1 MSINVNKNIN
11 YALAQQV
18 IAAANNHMATT
29 GGGTY
34 QQWYAGITSDY
45 QQRLAAHGADA
56 TTYPKVYDCGND
68 DTSRYVEQAFL
79 AKGCQGDTGG
89 GDYRGRYFYVYKTNR
104 NTRP

>member
-1 MSINVNKNIN
+1 
-11 YALAQQV
+11 LAQQI
-18 IAAANNHMATT
+18 IAATIKHMTAA

-34 QQWYAGITSDY
+34 SQWYAGITSDY

-56 TTYPKVYDCGND
+56 TTYPKVYDCKND
-68 DTSRYVEQAFL
+68 DTARYVEKHFL
-79 AKGCQGDTGG
+79 AKGCKGDTGG